1 LSLSKRGWN
10 NVLIFA
16 CLGMIIIF
24 NLMGEKLID
33 NAQGDISTI
42 LPEQS
47 MILTIEY
54 PDFSIERLGRTWRVS
69 PSEQLSGDEAVAL
82 LNHWLVLSGE
92 VILSSDS
99 DEQGFRVMVWL
110 AGNEQPNRYWVQPK
124 SGFITDIIKQKS
136 WRVAPPLLAQLGT
149 P

>member
-1 LSLSKRGWN
+1 
-10 NVLIFA
+10 
-16 CLGMIIIF
+16 MIIIF

-33 NAQGDISTI
+33 NAEGDITTV

-54 PDFSIERLGRTWRVS
+54 PNFSVERLGRNWRVS
-69 PSEQLSGDEAVAL
+69 PSDQLSSDHAVAL
-82 LNHWLVLSGE
+82 INHWLSLSGE
-92 VILSSDS
+92 ITLSADS
-99 DEQGFRVMVWL
+99 DEEGYRVKVWL
-110 AGNEQPNRYWVQPK
+110 AGNEQPNRYWVQPT

-136 WRVAPPLLAQLGT
+136 WRVAPPLLAQLDS